1 MKGSLKI
8 VILIMIYLNKHFH
21 VRNFGQSLKR
31 GPCSLNY
38 PGEKERIQFKK
49 ILVIERIFEYI
60 YCESNRFKLK
70 SSTAIF

>member
-1 MKGSLKI
+1 MYVSDNDERI
-8 VILIMIYLNKHFH
+8 IENCYPYDNHF
-21 VRNFGQSLKR
+21 RNFGRSLKKS
-31 GPCSLNY
+31 PCSLNY